1 MLLAAAVQRVYRW
14 VGLEREKKERE
25 CEKIHTMR
33 ALDARMHTD
42 RERRRIDKQPAGRQ
56 ETDRR
61 RTDRQRWWTGRDRR
75 MTETDRRRTKIRETE
90 DRQTEDRE
98 RWRTGRDRRR
108 TDRMRRTDTDGG

>member
-61 RTDRQRWWTGRDRR
+61 RTEKDGGQAETDGGQTECGGQTQTEGRHSRWAERDRR
-75 MTETDRRRTKIRETE
+75 
-90 DRQTEDRE
+90 
-98 RWRTGRDRRR
+98 
-108 TDRMRRTDTDGG
+108 

>member
-33 ALDARMHTD
+33 ALDPRMHTD

-56 ETDRR
+56 
-61 RTDRQRWWTGRDRR
+61 RQ
-75 MTETDRRRTKIRETE
+75 
-90 DRQTEDRE
+90 
-98 RWRTGRDRRR
+98 
-108 TDRMRRTDTDGG
+108 TDGGQTDKDGGQAGTDG